1 MHCGIFF
8 MAHPRNAGRRD
19 IRCPFGCRKAHRKR
33 SAAQRS
39 AEYYRT
45 PDGRAQKRSYNAMR
59 RKDFPWPDDLGLPEE
74 GAAAALPPRARICL
88 LPDGRKIGEEMVAY
102 VRMVTS
108 LIEGRRVS
116 REEVVQMLAR
126 VVRQRS
132 IARRRRI
139 DQIIV
144 SLNEIPP

>member
-1 MHCGIFF
+1 
-8 MAHPRNAGRRD
+8 MAHPRNAGRKD
-19 IRCPFGCRKAHRKR
+19 LLCPFGCRKAHRKR
-33 SAAQRS
+33 SAARRS

-45 PDGRAQKRSYNAMR
+45 PDGRAQKRFHNSMR
-59 RKDFPWPDDLGLPEE
+59 NKDIPLPNDLGLSEEE
-74 GAAAALPPRARICL
+74 GASPRRPQRPMPYL
-88 LPDGRKIGEEMVAY
+88 LPDGRMISEDLVAY

-116 REEVVQMLAR
+116 RAEVVQMLAR

-139 DQIIV
+139 DHV
-144 SLNEIPP
+144 MAFLNESPP